1 MKQLVLHIG
10 YFTLFFV
17 LIFQFNKKLIL
28 NKYQPKELMVA
39 VEVLVTDN
47 DIFQLFYRE
56 SEAKFNEKNSQRLK
70 IEASDKAQKLYFRI
84 PDSINASFFRF
95 DIGNKFQT
103 SPVIIK
109 EIALQYNGHIKPIND
124 DNITDY
130 FKPNKFIEVTDKG
143 YVRKVI
149 AQRSDPFLV
158 SVDFSNI
165 IAELKSKPNRERVLI
180 NIILSFF
187 LSLGVTSALYLNRGH
202 TKTTTSFTPIFI
214 GCFFSMLVLPHL
226 DELFTLDNT
235 KLNEKRDLVKM
246 PELRIEDI
254 EAYPEN
260 FEAFYNDNFGF
271 REKFIS
277 LGAILKV
284 KVFNTSPD
292 PETVLVGKDNW
303 LFYWKQD
310 IQRSYLKTKP
320 FSNEILN
327 KYAADFIDLDR
338 QLRTEGKMLI
348 VSIYPNK
355 HTIYDAEVPNWA
367 QSLRNSGPSRAQQF
381 QNYLENHN
389 ITYVPQSDYL
399 KNVDE
404 DRRLYLLNDTHWNSL
419 GAYYAYR
426 NLMGVIANKND
437 SVPKP
442 FNLQDFDIVIQEDYK
457 KGDLLDLL
465 GIDNSR
471 GIFNDD
477 YLKFQHKIPLS
488 INRKNDIYGPRSTL
502 MINNNSGNELTA
514 LFLGDS
520 YSYELLQFLP
530 YHFRKTVFV
539 RNIKLD
545 KKIIKEVKPD
555 IIVYGIVERNLEN
568 F

>member
-1 MKQLVLHIG
+1 MKRLVLHIG
-10 YFTLFFV
+10 FFALLFV

-28 NKYQPKELMVA
+28 NKYQPKELVVA

-95 DIGNKFQT
+95 DIGNRFQT

-109 EIALQYNGHIKPIND
+109 EIVLQYNGHIKSIN
-124 DNITDY
+124 NGEITEY

-143 YVRKVI
+143 YERKVI
-149 AQRSDPFLV
+149 TQRSDPFMV
-158 SVDFSNI
+158 SVDLSYL
-165 IAELKSKPNRERVLI
+165 IAELKSTPNHERLLI
-180 NIILSFF
+180 NFILSFF
-187 LSLGVTSALYLNRGH
+187 LSLGVTSALYLNRVH
-202 TKTTTSFTPIFI
+202 TKSAASFSPLFI
-214 GCFFSMLVLPHL
+214 GCFLSMLVLPHL
-226 DELFTLDNT
+226 DELFTLDRT
-235 KLNEKRDLVKM
+235 QLNEKRDLVKL
-246 PELRIEDI
+246 PEFNMDEI
-254 EAYPEN
+254 EAYPER

-271 REKFIS
+271 REKLIS
-277 LGAILKV
+277 WGAILKV

-310 IQRSYLKTKP
+310 IQRSYLKSKP
-320 FSNEILN
+320 FSKEILN
-327 KYAADFIDLDR
+327 NYGAEFIDLDR

-355 HTIYDAEVPNWA
+355 HSIYNAEVPKWA

-381 QNYLENHN
+381 QKYLENHN
-389 ITYVPQSDYL
+389 ITYVPQLNYL
-399 KNVDE
+399 KDVEE

-419 GAYYAYR
+419 GAFYAYR

-437 SVPKP
+437 LVPKP

-471 GIFNDD
+471 GIFTDD
-477 YLKFQHKIPLS
+477 YLKFQHKIPSS
-488 INRKNDIYGPRSTL
+488 INRENGIYGPRSSL
-502 MINNNSGNELTA
+502 MINSKSGNELTA
-514 LFLGDS
+514 LFIGDS

-530 YHFRKTVFV
+530 YHFYKTIFV

-545 KKIIKEVKPD
+545 KKLIEELKPD